1 MPRSRRASAYKTTIA
16 NRTWESGG
24 SMGGN
29 SKPGVLRFSNY
40 PNIPAGYFSNRT
52 NTGDCCINT
61 INPYEQEENQTESN
75 TEEETNQTE
84 SNTNE
89 TSGPGEIDIDTT
101 LGNPY
106 GIPTLPSK
114 GYGTQTNWSTTITN
128 NNGSTITYHSN
139 GSISFQGDALVHIS
153 P

>member
-1 MPRSRRASAYKTTIA
+1 MPRSRRPAAYKTTIA

-40 PNIPAGYFSNRT
+40 PNIPAGYFSSRT

-61 INPYEQEENQTESN
+61 IIPTGEEANQTDSN
-75 TEEETNQTE
+75 I
-84 SNTNE
+84 NE
-89 TSGPGEIDIDTT
+89 TSEQSEQSQTSVPGEIDIDTT
-101 LGNPY
+101 LGQPY
-106 GIPTLPSK
+106 GIPNLPSK
-114 GYGTQTNWSTTITN
+114 GYGTQTTWSTTITN
-128 NNGSTITYHSN
+128 NNGSTITYHSD

>member
-1 MPRSRRASAYKTTIA
+1 
-16 NRTWESGG
+16 
-24 SMGGN
+24 MGGN

-61 INPYEQEENQTESN
+61 INPYEQEENQTG
-75 TEEETNQTE
+75 

-89 TSGPGEIDIDTT
+89 TSEQSEQSEPSGPGEIDIDTT

-114 GYGTQTNWSTTITN
+114 GYGTQTNWSTTITHT
-128 NNGSTITYHSN
+128 NGSTITYHSN
-139 GSISFQGDALVHIS
+139 GTISFQGDTLVHIS